1 MQQILKYFSFIGLFV
16 LSLYASIDKPKIL
29 TPEEAFSVSASQ
41 SAQGVELHVAIA
53 EGVYLYDDKFKVEM
67 TSPKRVDLT
76 PLLKRPTAETFHEY
90 QTQRH
95 PFDLLVPI
103 ALIQQHV
110 SSGAFSLKVS
120 YQGCAEIGICY
131 QPQTQEF
138 SFDQNNVQKS
148 LSEQDSI
155 AFELANGNIFIVLLS
170 FFGFGLLLSLTPC
183 VFPMIPI
190 LSSII
195 VSQPSVS
202 MGARKGFFLS
212 LIYVLSM
219 SAAYTMAGILAALF
233 GANLQVAMQNPW
245 VIGLFS
251 IMFVVLAL
259 SMFGFYEIKMPSFI
273 QNRLSKKSDEAQGQG
288 IFGIAIMGF
297 LSALIVGPCVA
308 APLAGALIYIGQ
320 SGNVVL
326 GGGALFVMSLGMGV
340 PLLII
345 GTTAGR
351 YMPRPGAWMQN
362 ITTFFGVLL
371 LGVSIWMLSRIVSG
385 VITMGLWTVW
395 LIGASI
401 YFGAIEPLGSGAN
414 GWKKLFKSFMFM
426 ALLYGVA
433 LFVGV
438 LSGATNPLHPLEK
451 LISGTTQNTPGTK
464 TTSTLSTQVKNI
476 DALKRTLATSKNVVM
491 VDFYADWCVNCVEFE
506 QFTFSDPRVQEKLS
520 HMTVLKADVTHNTDD
535 DKALQ
540 KHFAIYGPPA
550 ILFFKDG
557 QELTSLRLVG
567 YKNADDFLAHLAK
580 VGL

>member
-1 MQQILKYFSFIGLFV
+1 
-16 LSLYASIDKPKIL
+16 
-29 TPEEAFSVSASQ
+29 
-41 SAQGVELHVAIA
+41 
-53 EGVYLYDDKFKVEM
+53 
-67 TSPKRVDLT
+67 
-76 PLLKRPTAETFHEY
+76 
-90 QTQRH
+90 
-95 PFDLLVPI
+95 
-103 ALIQQHV
+103 
-110 SSGAFSLKVS
+110 
-120 YQGCAEIGICY
+120 
-131 QPQTQEF
+131 
-138 SFDQNNVQKS
+138 
-148 LSEQDSI
+148 
-155 AFELANGNIFIVLLS
+155 
-170 FFGFGLLLSLTPC
+170 
-183 VFPMIPI
+183 
-190 LSSII
+190 
-195 VSQPSVS
+195 
-202 MGARKGFFLS
+202 
-212 LIYVLSM
+212 
-219 SAAYTMAGILAALF
+219 
-233 GANLQVAMQNPW
+233 
-245 VIGLFS
+245 
-251 IMFVVLAL
+251 
-259 SMFGFYEIKMPSFI
+259 
-273 QNRLSKKSDEAQGQG
+273 
-288 IFGIAIMGF
+288 
-297 LSALIVGPCVA
+297 
-308 APLAGALIYIGQ
+308 
-320 SGNVVL
+320 
-326 GGGALFVMSLGMGV
+326 
-340 PLLII
+340 
-345 GTTAGR
+345 
-351 YMPRPGAWMQN
+351 MQN

-385 VITMGLWTVW
+385 VMTMGLWTVW

-451 LISGTTQNTPGTK
+451 LICGTTQNTPGTK